1 MGVLISSPSRLVSQ
15 PRFAAQIAAEF
26 LPYNPRIVA
35 LPCTG
40 TNGIDGTV
48 FQAVSG
54 ATRGINYQFN
64 GLGGY
69 YDMGSAASV
78 PRAAYTFMLV
88 SRAAAFPNQYMAPV
102 GIQTDE
108 GTGAMAIYS
117 TNATYSDITIG
128 QEGIGEAFVLTALG
142 PVLGTWHNL
151 VYTRNGRY
159 AQGNLFCNG
168 QRVTRKGTASL
179 GALSGNSALGQASP
193 TLTSY
198 PFNGDI
204 ALFVLFSGILP
215 DALAQT
221 LSANPWAVLAATAD
235 EIWIGGGS
243 GVALASNALASA
255 AGSAALS
262 VAIPIIGAS
271 AASTTGQGTLSV
283 ALPLAAAG
291 AASVVGSATLNTNQA
306 LASSAAANTTGQGT
320 LGVAQAI
327 AGSGIAT
334 AQGTGSLSLSIP
346 INSAALA
353 SAIGSGTLNGSL
365 ALAAAAVA
373 GVLGQG
379 NLSLSIALSAAAIAN
394 AIGSGNLGVS
404 GLFESHAVASAAGQG
419 TLTQRIP
426 ISGAS
431 LSATNGSGS
440 LTQLVPI
447 SGSSV
452 VLASGQ
458 GALHLTISMNAAAL
472 AQAMGV
478 GNLTLRLTLSGHG
491 LANAIGSATLGGM
504 HRPINPEF
512 FLTGNSLVRYVLGNA
527 LIRSL

>member
-1 MGVLISSPSRLVSQ
+1 VGLLLVPSQFNTQPAFPAPISNARWNPVVCINPSLSLELINGGGVIPGNFTFQPAPFGVTLAPISASYSEDYVVSVPALTDFTAYLYVYYYTAALGSYVYMTGNGPGNLAILGTHPSTSGNWGMYCGSAFVSSGEVMPQQQWTLLTITRTAGTVRLYRDGVLK
-15 PRFAAQIAAEF
+15 
-26 LPYNPRIVA
+26 N
-35 LPCTG
+35 
-40 TNGIDGTV
+40 TV
-48 FQAVSG
+48 
-54 ATRGINYQFN
+54 
-64 GLGGY
+64 
-69 YDMGSAASV
+69 
-78 PRAAYTFMLV
+78 
-88 SRAAAFPNQYMAPV
+88 
-102 GIQTDE
+102 
-108 GTGAMAIYS
+108 
-117 TNATYSDITIG
+117 TNATTVAAFTRFTFNSYITSG
-128 QEGIGEAFVLTALG
+128 GYGADAGTRYGLAGIDTVA
-142 PVLGTWHNL
+142 W
-151 VYTRNGRY
+151 
-159 AQGNLFCNG
+159 
-168 QRVTRKGTASL
+168 S
-179 GALSGNSALGQASP
+179 
-193 TLTSY
+193 
-198 PFNGDI
+198 
-204 ALFVLFSGILP
+204 
-215 DALAQT
+215 
-221 LSANPWAVLAATAD
+221 AD
-235 EIWIGGGS
+235 EIAAIGGNPWSIFQAPDEEIWVNAGS
-243 GVALASNALASA
+243 GVALASSALASA
-255 AGSAALS
+255 TGSAALS

-271 AASTTGQGTLSV
+271 AAATTGQGTLSV

-291 AASVVGSATLNTNQA
+291 VSAVVGSATLNTNQA

-334 AQGTGSLSLSIP
+334 ATGTGSLSLSIP

-353 SAIGSGTLNGSL
+353 NVIGSGTLNGSV
-365 ALAAAAVA
+365 AFASSAVA

-404 GLFESHAVASAAGQG
+404 GLFESHAVASAAGHG

-426 ISGAS
+426 ISGVS

-452 VLASGQ
+452 VLANGQ

-472 AQAMGV
+472 AQAMGI
-478 GNLTLRLTLSGHG
+478 GNLTLRLTLSGYG

-512 FLTGNSLVRYVLGNA
+512 FIIGNSVVRYVLGNA